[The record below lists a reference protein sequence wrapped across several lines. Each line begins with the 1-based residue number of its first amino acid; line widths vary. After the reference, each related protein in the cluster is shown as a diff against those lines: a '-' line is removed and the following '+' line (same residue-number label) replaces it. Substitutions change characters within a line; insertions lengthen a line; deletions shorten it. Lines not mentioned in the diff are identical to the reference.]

1 MKKRSAVIVWM
12 ATVSSLLSGCIIQV
26 KTTQFVE
33 QSQPSREVDAIRR
46 VLVQQD
52 QAWNR
57 GDIDTFMSG
66 YWNSPQLS
74 FSSGGRVTKGWQQ
87 TKDNYHKRYPN
98 RAAMGHLTFDDLEI
112 SILEPGVALVLG
124 RWHLDRDKPIGGAFS
139 LVFRK
144 INRQWLIVHDHTSMD
159 ASQ

>member
-1 MKKRSAVIVWM
+1 MKKQCAVMVWI
-12 ATVSSLLSGCIIQV
+12 AAVSSLLSGCIIHV
-26 KTTQFVE
+26 KTTQSVE
-33 QSQPSREVDAIRR
+33 GSQPSREVDAIRR

-74 FSSGGRVTKGWQQ
+74 FSSSGRVTKGWQQ

-112 SILEPGVALVLG
+112 SIMKPGVALVLG
-124 RWHLDRDKPIGGAFS
+124 RWHLDRDKPVGGAFS

-144 INRQWLIVHDHTSMD
+144 INRQWLIVHDHTSVD
-159 ASQ
+159 ASK